1 MHVTRPPAKR
11 SEAQEREDDMT
22 PLRDAASSAHPATLR
37 CVGRSAAIQ
46 SVIAD
51 VVDVSSANCAVLLE
65 GESGTGK
72 ELIARIIHDIG
83 HEGAAF
89 EAVNC
94 GAIPENLIE
103 SELFGHVPG
112 AFTGAVRAHRGVFE
126 RAKGGTVF
134 LDEVG
139 EMPQA
144 AQVKLLRVLQEGT
157 FMPVGGEDLLRSQVR
172 VIAASNR
179 NLQHEV
185 ERGAFRRDLFYR
197 LNVFPIRIPS
207 LRDRVEDLP
216 ALIEHFLDGYSRELG
231 RPRPTV
237 DVTALQRLMV
247 YSYPGNVRELQ
258 NIVRTLLIEA
268 RRSPV
273 ISDAHVV
280 AVFSRH
286 RVGDQTAVLE
296 PAAMPATDDTG
307 TWILGELRRCHFN
320 LAMAERLLKSRKR
333 VSLNAGSLRVA
344 SRSGLSYY
352 LQGEGLRALIA
363 EGWSVDRA
371 AERLAGPGGDAPL
384 LVPRVRG
391 KLGRF
396 LKSSVATLKGGGATP
411 AKRREALRR
420 ALAKLPDCY
429 ESDLDSLAREFERGR
444 WK

>member
-1 MHVTRPPAKR
+1 MHLSRPGKRPSTDEHEDEMTGSRDGTPAV
-11 SEAQEREDDMT
+11 
-22 PLRDAASSAHPATLR
+22 HPAILR
-37 CVGRSAAIQ
+37 CVGRSAAMQ

-51 VVDVSSANCAVLLE
+51 VTDVSTANCAVLLE

-157 FMPVGGEDLLRSQVR
+157 YMPVGGEELLRSQVR

-185 ERGAFRRDLFYR
+185 ERGTFRRDLFYR
-197 LNVFPIRIPS
+197 LSVFPIRIPS

-216 ALIEHFLDGYSRELG
+216 ALMEHFLDGYSRELG

-237 DVTALQRLMV
+237 DIVALQRLMV

-273 ISDAHVV
+273 ISDSHVV

-286 RVGDQTAVLE
+286 RVAEGSAALETA
-296 PAAMPATDDTG
+296 PTAQATDETG
-307 TWILGELRRCHFN
+307 AWILGELRRCHFN

-352 LQGEGLRALIA
+352 LQGEGLKALIA
-363 EGWSVDRA
+363 EAWNLDQA
-371 AERLAGPGGDAPL
+371 AERLAGVGADSAL
-384 LVPRVRG
+384 LVPRVRA

-396 LKSSVATLKGGGATP
+396 LKSSVATLKKGGSTP
-411 AKRREALRR
+411 ARRREALRR
-420 ALAKLPDCY
+420 TLAKLPDCY
-429 ESDLDSLAREFERGR
+429 GPDLDSLAAEYERGR